1 MIAKVSMIG
10 AGAWGTTLAVMISQ
24 NRIPVRVWAYKK
36 ETAEDINKFRENREF
51 LPGIEI
57 PSGVYAT
64 SDISEAVSESE
75 FIIISSPSHTVRTV
89 LKQLIPFLKKG
100 AKIISVTKGIEEKT
114 FATISEIITD
124 ELVKSGNYDCR
135 AAKNHVAVISG
146 PNLAR
151 EIAAGLPSTTVVA
164 SESKELRESVQLML
178 ANKRFRVYTSQDVIG
193 LELGGS
199 LKNVIAIGAG
209 ICDGLNYGDNTK
221 SAYLTRALREMI
233 RIGQFKG
240 ANPETFYGLSGI
252 GDLFATSY
260 SKFSRNRTLGEKIA
274 LGNTCEQ
281 AQKLITGIAE
291 GIHTAKACY
300 LFGRKEKV
308 ELPVINEMY
317 GILYE
322 GKPPQES
329 VISLMTRTLKGEME

>member
-1 MIAKVSMIG
+1 MISKVSMIG
-10 AGAWGTTLAVMISQ
+10 AGAWGTTLSVMISQ
-24 NRIPVRVWAYKK
+24 NQIPVKIWAYKK

-57 PSGVYAT
+57 PAGVFAT
-64 SDISEAVSESE
+64 SDILDSVNESE
-75 FIIISSPSHTVRTV
+75 FIIISSPSHTVRTL
-89 LKQLIPFLKKG
+89 LKQLIPALKNNVN
-100 AKIISVTKGIEEKT
+100 IISVTKGIEEQT
-114 FATISEIITD
+114 FATISEIIID
-124 ELVKSGNYDCR
+124 ELVKAGKFNEEE
-135 AAKNHVAVISG
+135 AKNHVAVISG

-164 SESKELRESVQLML
+164 SCSKELRENVQLML
-178 ANKRFRVYTSQDVIG
+178 ANTRFRVYTSQDVIG

-233 RIGQFKG
+233 RIGRFKG

-274 LGNTCEQ
+274 IGNSCEQ

-300 LFGRKEKV
+300 LFGQKENV

-322 GKPPQES
+322 GKPPRES
-329 VISLMTRTLKGEME
+329 VISLMTRTLKGEIE